1 MRMANKVAGTVGFES
16 KSVKPLGG
24 EMAME
29 LGDSNMD
36 ASRIGLGC
44 MRMADMSVQE
54 VSKLINIALDNGVN
68 LFDHAD
74 IYGAGRSEEVFGK
87 ALAENKGMRER
98 MRIQTKCGIRDG
110 YYDFSA
116 AHILS
121 SVDDSL
127 RRLQAEYIDLLLL
140 HRPDALMDVEEVAD
154 TLHQLQR
161 TGKVRRFGVSNFTS
175 AQIELLQSVC
185 KVPIQVNQMQF
196 GLMHAGMIQ
205 QGLEA
210 NMLTDGAASR
220 DMAVL
225 DYCRLHNITIQAWSP
240 LQYGFFE
247 GSFIDNEKFPEVND
261 VLGRIAEERHVTK
274 SAIAIAWIL
283 RHPAQM
289 QVLAGTMNPEHLVQ
303 LCESVNIILSR
314 KEWYE
319 LYRAAGYILP

>member
-1 MRMANKVAGTVGFES
+1 
-16 KSVKPLGG
+16 
-24 EMAME
+24 
-29 LGDSNMD
+29 
-36 ASRIGLGC
+36 
-44 MRMADMSVQE
+44 
-54 VSKLINIALDNGVN
+54 
-68 LFDHAD
+68 
-74 IYGAGRSEEVFGK
+74 
-87 ALAENKGMRER
+87 
-98 MRIQTKCGIRDG
+98 
-110 YYDFSA
+110 
-116 AHILS
+116 
-121 SVDDSL
+121 
-127 RRLQAEYIDLLLL
+127 
-140 HRPDALMDVEEVAD
+140 
-154 TLHQLQR
+154 
-161 TGKVRRFGVSNFTS
+161 
-175 AQIELLQSVC
+175 
-185 KVPIQVNQMQF
+185 MQF